1 MQWMEMHQVG
11 FGECVVLGGRKKE
24 ILMIDCGS
32 LQGRLDD
39 GTLFSDYTR
48 QISERYG
55 RAKQRTFLLT
65 HFHKDHYGGLPLLL
79 EQNPRYFGQIFLP
92 NCPLNEKGVPLL
104 LELAILIDCF
114 VPKQTLT
121 SRMNAGA
128 LRVFD
133 KIGKLAGTEVIY
145 TLKAGDSFVFDGVTY
160 DVLWPPRD
168 RYPFDPACVGVS
180 QEINAILQTQSHQRI
195 QAFLELKEEL
205 CGAYVR
211 CMDAFAMQT
220 DADQQ
225 ERLDCIEDICLLIQ
239 DLDAMIPALH
249 LLPVAQTIADLLC
262 GQRCNM
268 AYSDAVNGASLIFH
282 NRSDGALSYDDLLMT
297 GDAESSGDERHC
309 SPAAGK
315 LLHRQSAP
323 SRHPFGMVAGA
334 GNHGDF
340 PHFN

>member
-220 DADQQ
+220 DADTAGTAGLH
-225 ERLDCIEDICLLIQ
+225 RGHLPADPGLGCD
-239 DLDAMIPALH
+239 DPSPALAASGANH
-249 LLPVAQTIADLLC
+249 CRSALRTAVQYGLQRC
-262 GQRCNM
+262 GQRC
-268 AYSDAVNGASLIFH
+268 
-282 NRSDGALSYDDLLMT
+282 
-297 GDAESSGDERHC
+297 E
-309 SPAAGK
+309 P
-315 LLHRQSAP
+315 
-323 SRHPFGMVAGA
+323 
-334 GNHGDF
+334 DF
-340 PHFN
+340 SQPVGWGSFL